1 MKIDPNEK
9 LHQTPSQS
17 GVRSGTSTQGPAFA
31 DVLRETSAA
40 GAVQKNAYV
49 PAMAPVMRPMPIDAS
64 QEMYRSAEYALD
76 VLERYQQ
83 LLDDPKADL
92 RAIDPTVQQMKHAV
106 DKLTPML
113 NLSGADS
120 SIKQIAQETLLTVSK
135 EIARYDAG
143 AYVD

>member
-9 LHQTPSQS
+9 LHQTPSPS
-17 GVRSGTSTQGPAFA
+17 SVRSGISAQGPAFA
-31 DVLRETSAA
+31 DVLKETSAA
-40 GAVQKNAYV
+40 GAVQKSSNV

-83 LLDDPKADL
+83 LLADPKADL
-92 RAIDPTVQQMKHAV
+92 RAIDPAVQQMKRAA

-113 NLSGADS
+113 SQTGADS

-135 EIARYDAG
+135 EIARYDSG